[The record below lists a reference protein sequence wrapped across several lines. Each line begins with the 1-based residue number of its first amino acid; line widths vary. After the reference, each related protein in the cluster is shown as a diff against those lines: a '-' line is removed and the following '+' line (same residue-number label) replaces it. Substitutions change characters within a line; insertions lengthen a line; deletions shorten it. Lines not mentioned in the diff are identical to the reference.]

1 MQYPKNPAGAH
12 AQSKDSVSFSPKT
25 TGGAP
30 PVYRPVPSVQPLSG
44 GMSSTSVHRAGTAP
58 SVYRVQ
64 QSRQTLQPK
73 WAVLPNSA
81 FKAGD
86 PPPVYRPQGD
96 LSNQA
101 PGRGAPPVYN
111 PYQLPRMVQPKIGR
125 PPGSQLQPGVLK
137 PASLP
142 HRAGSLDF
150 QSNQAQR
157 MISQSP
163 NSAAPTPNRERVLQP
178 HQHFTSGLPQFAQSR
193 TAESPAPRRPA
204 GIPGLRFPGVPH
216 RIIQLM
222 PSADQLYSYCDAL
235 EGKEKS
241 KGAGKLLQVQ
251 AMAVGSAVVISANK
265 GDLYSFVSKGESLKK
280 TTVGDEEFV
289 IKAASTAAAAAD
301 KIGSGGIIVLAPDN
315 SLHSEQHLLL
325 ALAYY
330 MGKGINPGNVTIAG
344 RAEPCKACR
353 KVLAA
358 FKTAY
363 DLKHGMLT
371 YRNTGQGQDR
381 GGGTLDLR
389 DHFHGLS
396 DGDFKTFVDGYSA
409 ILYPK
414 KTSEK
419 IDNKSSESSSTESGS
434 TGSSSTENISSGSS
448 VSLIK
453 SSIRKSSKPK
463 SRYKSVTDKNPIV
476 KVPKQNTSKGSSWR
490 GYVYAGG
497 TLVLGLTIWGLSKMI
512 QTKQPDGRPGWPPP
526 YRP

>member
-1 MQYPKNPAGAH
+1 M
-12 AQSKDSVSFSPKT
+12 
-25 TGGAP
+25 
-30 PVYRPVPSVQPLSG
+30 
-44 GMSSTSVHRAGTAP
+44 SVHQVGTAA

-64 QSRQTLQPK
+64 QSAQTLQPK

-81 FKAGD
+81 FRAGD
-86 PPPVYRPQGD
+86 PPPVYRPQNLRD
-96 LSNQA
+96 LSNQ
-101 PGRGAPPVYN
+101 APPVYN

-125 PPGSQLQPGVLK
+125 PPGSQMQPGAIK

-142 HRAGSLDF
+142 HRAGSLV

-157 MISQSP
+157 VISKSP
-163 NSAAPTPNRERVLQP
+163 NNAAPTPNRERVLQR
-178 HQHFTSGLPQFAQSR
+178 HQHFTSGLSQFAQSR

-289 IKAASTAAAAAD
+289 IKTASTAAAAAD
-301 KIGSGGIIVLAPDN
+301 KIGSGGIIILADN
-315 SLHSEQHLLL
+315 GMHSEQHLLL

-330 MGKGINPGNVTIAG
+330 MGKGIKPGNVTIAG

-363 DLKHGMLT
+363 DLKHGTLT

-419 IDNKSSESSSTESGS
+419 IDNKSSESSST
-434 TGSSSTENISSGSS
+434 GSSSTESISSESS

-453 SSIRKSSKPK
+453 SSIPKSSKPK
-463 SRYKSVTDKNPIV
+463 STKKSVTDKNPIV
-476 KVPKQNTSKGSSWR
+476 NVPQQNTSKGSSWR

-497 TLVLGLTIWGLSKMI
+497 TLVLGLAIWGLSMI
-512 QTKQPDGRPGWPPP
+512 QTKQPDRRPGWPPP